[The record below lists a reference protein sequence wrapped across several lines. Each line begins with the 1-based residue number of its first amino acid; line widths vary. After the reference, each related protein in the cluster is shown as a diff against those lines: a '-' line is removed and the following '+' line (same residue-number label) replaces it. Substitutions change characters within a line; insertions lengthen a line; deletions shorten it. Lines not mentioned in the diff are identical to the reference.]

1 MSGQLLQTSTWM
13 PSAVLLEPACED
25 DPTPTKFITEPDPKA
40 CPAFEELLFISPFVT
55 LLSLR

>member
-25 DPTPTKFITEPDPKA
+25 DTTPTKFDPKA